1 MLIVN
6 WQLKNQA
13 TLNGCHA
20 FEAKFQAF
28 LATALI
34 EELLK
39 MGTQLKLLLKY
50 LLCIKRIKWCYYTNL
65 LFFVF
70 FKDHKNISKATVLI
84 RTNVTNWYPRHNKP
98 VPVYQSLWLVK
109 QECMDLDTPTMW
121 KILPSADN
129 RLPFTEV
136 HMQLAET
143 IFLDTNI
150 SGTFGRASKGLLLT
164 CCTLPLSIYGWDL
177 EMQDVFLDMCF
188 HT

>member
-1 MLIVN
+1 MPCFWSQIPSIPCYCFNRGTV
-6 WQLKNQA
+6 KNGNTIK
-13 TLNGCHA
+13 TLTEI
-20 FEAKFQAF
+20 FIMYK
-28 LATALI
+28 
-34 EELLK
+34 K
-39 MGTQLKLLLKY
+39 
-50 LLCIKRIKWCYYTNL
+50 KWCYYTNL

-136 HMQLAET
+136 HTQLAET